1 MTPAKSATL
10 PGTAFLFPGQGSQS
24 VGMGRSLAE
33 RYPVAR
39 RVFEDADRI
48 LGFPLSALCF
58 DGPAEELTR
67 TENTQPALLVASVA
81 AFRVLEEKGLLPSA
95 TAGHSAGEYAANV
108 AAGSLSFEDALRLIR
123 IRGEAMAGAGS
134 ERPGTMAAVLGL
146 SVEQIQEVLRA
157 VNAPRDLAAAN
168 YNSPGQVV
176 LSGTPEAVARASEEA
191 KRAGAKKVVPLP
203 VSAAFHSPLMEAA
216 SRRLN
221 EAIDAAAI
229 APARVPVYAN
239 VSAAPVMAPDEIR
252 RALREQLLA
261 PVLWEQTMTAMKGAG
276 DRRYVEVGNGRVLRG
291 LARGVDKEAQLFGS
305 EDPDSI
311 EAAATTLAGAPALGA
326 HP

>member
-1 MTPAKSATL
+1 MTPGKPATL

-33 RYPVAR
+33 RYPAAR
-39 RVFEDADRI
+39 RVFEDADRV

-58 DGPAEELTR
+58 EGPADELTR
-67 TENTQPALLVASVA
+67 TENTQPALLVTSVA
-81 AFRVLEEKGLLPSA
+81 AARVLEEKGLLPSA
-95 TAGHSAGEYAANV
+95 AAGHSAGEYAAHV
-108 AAGSLSFEDALRLIR
+108 AAGSLSFDDALRLIR
-123 IRGEAMAGAGS
+123 LRGEAMAAAGR

-146 SVEQIQEVLRA
+146 GVDQIQEVLR
-157 VNAPRDLAAAN
+157 VVDAPRDLAAAN

-176 LSGTPEAVARASEEA
+176 LSGTPEAVARAAEEA
-191 KRAGAKKVVPLP
+191 KRAGAKKVVALQ
-203 VSAAFHSPLMEAA
+203 VSAAFHSPLMESA

-221 EAIDAAAI
+221 EAIDAASI

-239 VSAAPVMAPDEIR
+239 VSASPVTAPEEIR

-276 DRRYVEVGNGRVLRG
+276 IRRYVEVGNGRVLRG
-291 LARGVDKEAQLFGS
+291 LVRGVDRDARLFGS
-305 EDPDSI
+305 EDAESI
-311 EAAATTLAGAPALGA
+311 EAAASALAGAPAL
-326 HP
+326 